1 MVCARRLRGVGNV
14 AVGAAH
20 VLGDYFADY
29 DEMVAT
35 FRQQM
40 KLRHQLMK
48 IAVYALANDRD

>member
-14 AVGAAH
+14 AV
-20 VLGDYFADY
+20 VEL
-29 DEMVAT
+29 DEMVAS
-35 FRQQM
+35 FREM